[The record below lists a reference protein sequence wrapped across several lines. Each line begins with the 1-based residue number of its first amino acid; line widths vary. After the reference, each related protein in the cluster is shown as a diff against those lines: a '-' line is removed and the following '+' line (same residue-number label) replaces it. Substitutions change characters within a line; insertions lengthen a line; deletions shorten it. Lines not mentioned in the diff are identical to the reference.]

1 MRRGPPDG
9 WDAVMTPNSIMGFV
23 VRLIGLVACLYG
35 LHLLISTVWNCI
47 AMTAFGGASYS
58 ILDFVVEGAP
68 GAGWLLGGLPLL
80 RFADHVVR
88 FTYRDKP
95 TGVCGKCG
103 YDLRGSTGRCPEC
116 GTVAP
121 VSV

>member
-1 MRRGPPDG
+1 
-9 WDAVMTPNSIMGFV
+9 MTPKDLLGFV
-23 VRLIGLVACLYG
+23 VRVVGLLISLYG
-35 LHLLISTVWNCI
+35 LHLLISVLWNCI
-47 AMTAFGGASYS
+47 AMLLFGGASYS
-58 ILDFVVEGAP
+58 ILDLFIEAAP
-68 GAGWLLGGLPLL
+68 GVGWLIGGLPLL

-95 TGVCGKCG
+95 AGVCGKCG

-121 VSV
+121 ASA